1 MKYIL
6 LIICLALIGCE
17 KSDLNKELLR
27 AYDYKQAGMID
38 EAEAHYQKLIL
49 SDDILDNEKWV
60 IKNSLIKLY
69 LDTNQL
75 DKADKY
81 MTLVYLWNSKSTLH
95 SLMATNSS
103 AVAEALYN
111 DKKYVRAAFHFKNA
125 AEYEEAAKGVQC
137 DVKSVEYFYKAYDSA
152 MKAGVPR
159 KATEMRARATEI
171 LNYKICMENESA
183 IKWRLFLDG
192 RERAFR

>member
-1 MKYIL
+1 MRSIFL
-6 LIICLALIGCE
+6 VFCIALIGCE

-27 AYDYKQAGMID
+27 AYHYKQAGMIN

-49 SDDILDNEKWV
+49 SGDTSDDEKWI
-60 IKNSLIKLY
+60 IKDSLIDLY

-81 MTLVYLWNSKSTLH
+81 MALVYLWDSTSTKY
-95 SLMATNSS
+95 SLLATNSS

-125 AEYEEAAKGVQC
+125 AEYEKAANGVQC

-152 MKAGVPR
+152 MKAGIPR
-159 KATEMRARATEI
+159 EATEMRARATEI
-171 LNYKICMENESA
+171 LNYKICMDNESA
-183 IKWRLFLDG
+183 IEWRLFLDTKNK
-192 RERAFR
+192 EST